1 MEEIDLPKLRVSRK
15 EAKDKI
21 QAQIEKGELLR
32 DRQICSEDELDKSG
46 IEANNWSKYNKDLL
60 IKLFDNLSIKNE
72 YENFHYYRLNY
83 QEMEDRLNV
92 GFPIDWQYRVDE
104 EYQRNMADSI
114 NSLKG
119 ICDRLELFN
128 EVLDRAPHTLDNKE
142 FSDNSTRTFG
152 GHVFIVHG
160 HDEAAKHVIARFVEK
175 FNLKATILDEQ
186 ASKGQTII
194 DKFEEHAD
202 KAGFAIVLLTPDD
215 VGAPKDKQGKLK
227 DRARQNVI
235 LELGYFLCGLGR
247 ERVCVLYKEGV
258 ELPSDIQGII
268 YVPMNNLN
276 EWQLK
281 LATEMKQAGLLVDLN
296 KLAEK

>member
-1 MEEIDLPKLRVSRK
+1 MEEIALPKLRVSRK

-46 IEANNWSKYNKDLL
+46 IEANNWSKYNRDLL

-72 YENFHYYRLNY
+72 YENFHYYRLGY

-92 GFPIDWQYRVDE
+92 GFPIDWEYRVGE

-119 ICDRLELFN
+119 ICDRLELFD
-128 EVLDRAPHTLDNKE
+128 EVLDSTPHTLNNKE
-142 FSDNSTRTFG
+142 FSDNPTRTFG
-152 GHVFIVHG
+152 DHVFIVHG
-160 HDEAAKHVIARFVEK
+160 HDEAAKLVIARFVERLD
-175 FNLKATILDEQ
+175 LKAIILDEQ

-202 KAGFAIVLLTPDD
+202 KAGFAIVLLMPDD
-215 VGAPKDKQGKLK
+215 LGARKNKKNELK
-227 DRARQNVI
+227 PRARQNVI
-235 LELGYFLCGLGR
+235 LELGYFLGGLGR

-258 ELPSDIQGII
+258 ELPSDIQGIV
-268 YVPMNNLN
+268 YVPMNNPN
-276 EWQLK
+276 EWQLQ
-281 LATEMKQAGLLVDLN
+281 LAREMGQAGVPIDLN
-296 KLAEK
+296 KLV